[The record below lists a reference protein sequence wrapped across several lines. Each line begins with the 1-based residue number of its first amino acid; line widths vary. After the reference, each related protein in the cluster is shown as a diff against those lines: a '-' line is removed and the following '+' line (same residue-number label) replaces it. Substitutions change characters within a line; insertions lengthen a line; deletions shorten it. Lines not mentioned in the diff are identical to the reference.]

1 MPNEIRHILVVD
13 DEEPICDLIKQ
24 ALEKHGYTVDL
35 AHSSAEAM
43 KKLTSQRYDMAI
55 LDYLMPQGDGKFLYQ
70 QIESMNPELAKRI
83 LFITGAP
90 FEQRLIKFL
99 SSIKNRFLKKP
110 FQIEELVQAV
120 RSMQ

>member
-1 MPNEIRHILVVD
+1 MGSEIHQILVVD

-24 ALEKHGYTVDL
+24 ALEAHGYKVDL

-70 QIESMNPELAKRI
+70 QIESMNPDLAKRI

-99 SSIKNRFLKKP
+99 SSVKNRFLKKP
-110 FQIEELVQAV
+110 FPIEELLRAV
-120 RSMQ
+120 RSME